1 MSTYQ
6 TQYDVVG
13 GEQTRRWV
21 DTNLLG
27 RNKPPASTYAS
38 DTYAALTRDQWANY
52 VSTFVPIENQ
62 LIAYATDPNKPL
74 ENMAE
79 ASRDVNAAYNAQEG
93 ATARRLSGLGVS
105 LSPDEQAAQQRSFGL
120 SKSLADVGAQNVAGA
135 MTRARQQSILGN
147 PAPQSIT
154 QQGGG

>member
-1 MSTYQ
+1 MGTYQ
-6 TQYDVVG
+6 TKYDVVG

-21 DTNLLG
+21 DTHWLG
-27 RNKPPASTYAS
+27 KNKPPASTYAS

-62 LIAYATDPNKPL
+62 LIKYATDPNKPL

-79 ASRDVNAAYNAQEG
+79 ASRDVNAAYDAQVG
-93 ATARRLSGLGVS
+93 ATERRLSGLGVS

-147 PAPQSIT
+147 PAPQGAT
-154 QQGGG
+154 QPGGG